1 MKKHLFCMPMH
12 CYISIFSFTFS
23 GCYLLMYISGEFGN
37 LMLWYFS
44 PSGKNGLLIT
54 K

>member
-37 LMLWYFS
+37 LMLSCGIFH
-44 PSGKNGLLIT
+44 LLERMDF
-54 K
+54 